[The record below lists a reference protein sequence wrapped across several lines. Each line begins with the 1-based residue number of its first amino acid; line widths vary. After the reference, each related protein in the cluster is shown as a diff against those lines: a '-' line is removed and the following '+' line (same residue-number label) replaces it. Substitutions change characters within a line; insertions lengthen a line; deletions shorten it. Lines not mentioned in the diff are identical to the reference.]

1 MIAVKGRSIRNRVSI
16 FAYYWWFREL
26 PSSGVPCVPLAT

>member
-1 MIAVKGRSIRNRVSI
+1 MIVVRKRSICSKVSI

-26 PSSGVPCVPLAT
+26 PSSGVPCIPLAT